1 MNKKQQ
7 KYTQNLFVAN
17 KLKKKKVCG
26 FRNSHTYLLFICER
40 EE

>member
-17 KLKKKKVCG
+17 KLKQKVCG